1 MRLIAVFLC
10 LTMIAPAQMRSNLVS
25 PSHSDFSAPWFG
37 TGNYWKKNFGAL
49 DTRVVLEPPVRLAE
63 YVVDGKLTL
72 SLKAYL
78 DLVLANNTN
87 IGIQKLTLEIPK
99 NGIQR
104 ALGVFDPTFTAN
116 FSATRSET
124 PATNELEGA
133 NIVSTL
139 NQPFTARVQQLLP
152 TSTTVFGQ
160 WSGSRQSSNN
170 QFLLFNPGW
179 NNTLQM
185 GFTQPLLRGRGM
197 NITRLPITIAKRQ
210 VRVQE
215 FTFRDQVQNLIVQ
228 AENAYWDLVSARE
241 RLRVQ
246 EQALSLA
253 EESLKRARRELE
265 LGATPELEIYQPEQ
279 QAATARIGVVQVQYQ
294 IKQFEDSLRRQIG
307 ADLDPAFQSIP
318 IVLTEDVSQAP
329 DDRQYN
335 PNEMVDLAKQNRPD
349 LMSLRT
355 SLEVNDLQIE
365 SAMNQLKPQLN
376 FQGTYSTTGRGG
388 TARLRPGQPGY
399 PAGSTGVVIIPGGL
413 GDAFNQWFNFNTFA
427 FSLNL
432 QLPLRDR
439 AASAGLADA
448 VVNKRL
454 NAMRERN
461 IEQQLRQEV
470 LNAITQVESS
480 REGVKLARI
489 ALEFAEK
496 RVEADQKRYDLGVIQ
511 IFFLLSAQTDLTQ
524 AQSNLVNQTVQY
536 KRNLLVLQQRLGTLL
551 EDKGLVL
558 Q

>member
-1 MRLIAVFLC
+1 MRLIAALLC
-10 LTMIAPAQMRSNLVS
+10 LTTIAPAQVRSNLVS
-25 PSHSDFSAPWFG
+25 TSNNDYSAPWFG
-37 TGNYWKKNFGAL
+37 SGNYWKKNFGHL

-124 PATNELEGA
+124 PATNQLQGA
-133 NIVSTL
+133 NILSQL
-139 NQPFTARVQQLLP
+139 SQPYTGRFQMLTP
-152 TSTTVFGQ
+152 FSTTVFTQ
-160 WSGSRQSSNN
+160 WSGDRRSTNDSFQ
-170 QFLLFNPGW
+170 LFNPGW
-179 NNTLQM
+179 NNTFQT
-185 GFTQPLLRGRGM
+185 GFIQPLMRNRGAY
-197 NITRLPITIAKRQ
+197 ITRLPITIAKRQ

-215 FTFRDQVQNLIVQ
+215 LTFRDQVQNLIVQ
-228 AENAYWDLVSARE
+228 AENAYWDLVSAKE
-241 RLRVQ
+241 RLKVQ

-294 IKQFEDSLRRQIG
+294 IKQFEDNLRRQIG
-307 ADLDPAFQSIP
+307 ADLDPAFQNIP
-318 IVLTEDVSQAP
+318 IVLTEDVSKPPEDTVYDHEALVQ
-329 DDRQYN
+329 
-335 PNEMVDLAKQNRPD
+335 LAKQHRPD

-355 SLEVNDLQIE
+355 SMEVNDLQIQ
-365 SAMNQLKPQLN
+365 SSMNLLKPLLN

-388 TARLRPGQPGY
+388 VANLRPGQPGY
-399 PAGSTGVVIIPGGL
+399 PEGATGIVVIPGGFA
-413 GDAFNQWFNFNTFA
+413 DSFRQWFNFSTFA

-439 AASAGLADA
+439 AASANLADA

-454 NAMRERN
+454 NALRERN

-480 REGVKLARI
+480 REGVKLASI
-489 ALEFAEK
+489 ALDFAEK
-496 RVEADQKRYDLGVIQ
+496 RVAADQKRYDLGVIQ

-536 KRNLLVLQQRLGTLL
+536 RRNLLVLQQRLGTLL
-551 EDKGLVL
+551 EDKGLIL

>member
-329 DDRQYN
+329 DDREYS

>member
-1 MRLIAVFLC
+1 
-10 LTMIAPAQMRSNLVS
+10 MIAPAQVRSNLVS

-104 ALGVFDPTFTAN
+104 ALGVFDPTFTTN

-215 FTFRDQVQNLIVQ
+215 FSFRDQVQNLIVQ

-307 ADLDPAFQSIP
+307 ADLDPAFQSVP

-329 DDRQYN
+329 DDRPYN
-335 PNEMVDLAKQNRPD
+335 TNEMVDLAKQNRPD

-399 PAGSTGVVIIPGGL
+399 PANGSGIVIIPGGI
-413 GDAFNQWFNFNTFA
+413 GDAFGQWFNFNTFA

>member
-160 WSGSRQSSNN
+160 WTGSRQSSNN

-185 GFTQPLLRGRGM
+185 GFTQPLLRGRGL
-197 NITRLPITIAKRQ
+197 NITRLPITIARRQ

-307 ADLDPAFQSIP
+307 ADLDPAFHFIP

-335 PNEMVDLAKQNRPD
+335 PSEMVDLAKQNRPD

-365 SAMNQLKPQLN
+365 NAMNQLKPQLN

-399 PAGSTGVVIIPGGL
+399 PTNGSGIVIIPGGI
-413 GDAFNQWFNFNTFA
+413 GDAFSQWFNFSTFA

-448 VVNKRL
+448 IVNKRL

>member
-1 MRLIAVFLC
+1 
-10 LTMIAPAQMRSNLVS
+10 MRSNLVS

>member
-10 LTMIAPAQMRSNLVS
+10 LAMVAPAQVRSNLAS
-25 PSHSDFSAPWFG
+25 TSYNDFSAPWLG
-37 TGNYWKKNFGAL
+37 SGSYWKKNFGHL
-49 DTRVVLEPPVRLAE
+49 DTRVVLEPPVRLGE

-87 IGIQKLTLEIPK
+87 VGIQRLTLEIPK

-104 ALGVFDPTFTAN
+104 SLGVFDPTFTAN

-160 WSGSRQSSNN
+160 WNGSRQSSNN

-185 GFTQPLLRGRGM
+185 GFIQPLIRNRGM
-197 NITRLPITIAKRQ
+197 YITRLPITIAKRQ
-210 VRVQE
+210 VQAQE

-228 AENAYWDLVSARE
+228 AENAYWDLVSAKE

-246 EQALSLA
+246 EQALQLA

-294 IKQFEDSLRRQIG
+294 IKQFEDNLRRQIG
-307 ADLDPAFQSIP
+307 ADLDPLYQSIP
-318 IVLTEDVSQAP
+318 IVLTEDVSKAP
-329 DDRQYN
+329 DESVYV
-335 PNEMVDLAKQNRPD
+335 NEDLVAVAKQNRPD

-355 SLEVNDLQIE
+355 SMEVNDLQIQ

-399 PAGSTGVVIIPGGL
+399 PAGSNGIVIIPGGL
-413 GDAFNQWFNFNTFA
+413 GDAFSQWFNFSTFA

-432 QLPLRDR
+432 QLPIRDR
-439 AASAGLADA
+439 AASANLADA

-454 NAMRERN
+454 NALRERN

-470 LNAITQVESS
+470 LNAVTQVESS

-489 ALEFAEK
+489 ALDFAEK

>member
-1 MRLIAVFLC
+1 MRLIAALLC
-10 LTMIAPAQMRSNLVS
+10 LTTIAPAQVRSNLVS
-25 PSHSDFSAPWFG
+25 ASDNDFSAPWFG
-37 TGNYWKKNFGAL
+37 SGSYWKKNFGSI
-49 DTRVVLEPPVRLAE
+49 DTRVVLEPPVRLGE

-104 ALGVFDPTFTAN
+104 ALGVFDPTFTAS

-124 PATNELEGA
+124 PATNQLQGA
-133 NIVSTL
+133 NILSQL
-139 NQPFTARVQQLLP
+139 AQPYNGRFQMLTP
-152 TSTTVFGQ
+152 FSTTVFTQ
-160 WSGSRQSSNN
+160 WNGDRRSTNDSFQ
-170 QFLLFNPGW
+170 LFNPGW
-179 NNTLQM
+179 NNTFQT
-185 GFTQPLLRGRGM
+185 GFIQPLMRNRGAY
-197 NITRLPITIAKRQ
+197 ITRLPITIAKRQ

-215 FTFRDQVQNLIVQ
+215 FTFRDQIQNLIVQ
-228 AENAYWDLVSARE
+228 AENAYWDLVSAKE
-241 RLRVQ
+241 RLKVQ
-246 EQALSLA
+246 EQALQLA

-307 ADLDPAFQSIP
+307 ADLDPSFQNIP
-318 IVLTEDVSQAP
+318 IVLTEDVSKPPEDTVYEHESLVQ
-329 DDRQYN
+329 
-335 PNEMVDLAKQNRPD
+335 LAKQHRPD
-349 LMSLRT
+349 LMSMRT
-355 SLEVNDLQIE
+355 SIEVNDLQIQN
-365 SAMNQLKPQLN
+365 SMNQLKPLLN
-376 FQGTYSTTGRGG
+376 LQGTYSTTGRGG
-388 TARLRPGQPGY
+388 VGNLRPGQPGY
-399 PAGSTGVVIIPGGL
+399 PPGATGIVVIPGGFA
-413 GDAFNQWFNFNTFA
+413 DSFRQWFDYSTFA

-439 AASAGLADA
+439 AASANLSDA

-454 NAMRERN
+454 NALRERN

-489 ALEFAEK
+489 ALDFAEK
-496 RVEADQKRYDLGVIQ
+496 RVAADQKRYDLGVIQ

>member
-10 LTMIAPAQMRSNLVS
+10 LTMIAPAQVRSNLVS

-329 DDRQYN
+329 DDREYS

>member
-160 WSGSRQSSNN
+160 WTGSRQSSNN

-185 GFTQPLLRGRGM
+185 GFIQPLLRGRGM
-197 NITRLPITIAKRQ
+197 NITRLPITIARRQ

-307 ADLDPAFQSIP
+307 ADLDPAFHNIP

-335 PNEMVDLAKQNRPD
+335 PGEMVDLAKQNRPD
-349 LMSLRT
+349 LMGLRT

-399 PAGSTGVVIIPGGL
+399 PTNGSGIVIIPGGI
-413 GDAFNQWFNFNTFA
+413 GDAFSQWFNFSTFA

>member
-1 MRLIAVFLC
+1 MRLLAVFLC
-10 LTMIAPAQMRSNLVS
+10 LTIVAPAQVRSNLAS
-25 PSHSDFSAPWFG
+25 SSNNDFSAPWFG
-37 TGNYWKKNFGAL
+37 TGSYWKKNFGHF

-87 IGIQKLTLEIPK
+87 IGIQKLTLEIPR

-104 ALGVFDPTFTAN
+104 SLGVFDPVFTAN

-139 NQPFTARVQQLLP
+139 NQPFNARVQQQTPL
-152 TSTTVFGQ
+152 STTLFSQ
-160 WSGSRQSSNN
+160 WTGSRQSSNN

-179 NNTLQM
+179 SNNIQM
-185 GFTQPLLRGRGM
+185 GFIQPLIRNRGAY
-197 NITRLPITIAKRQ
+197 ITRLPITIAKRQ
-210 VRVQE
+210 VAVQE
-215 FTFRDQVQNLIVQ
+215 YTFRDQLQNLIVQ
-228 AENAYWDLVSARE
+228 AENAYWDLVSAQE
-241 RLRVQ
+241 RLKVQ
-246 EQALSLA
+246 QQALQLA

-279 QAATARIGVVQVQYQ
+279 QAATARIGVVQVEYQ
-294 IKQFEDSLRRQIG
+294 IQQFEDNLRRQIG
-307 ADLDPAFQSIP
+307 ADLDPTYQTMP
-318 IVLTEDVSQAP
+318 IVLTEDVSKAP
-329 DDRQYN
+329 DETVYDHQAL
-335 PNEMVDLAKQNRPD
+335 VDLAQQHRPD

-355 SLEVNDLQIE
+355 SIEVNDLQIQ
-365 SAMNQLKPQLN
+365 SSLNQLKPLLN
-376 FQGTYSTTGRGG
+376 LQATYTTQGRGG

-399 PAGSTGVVIIPGGL
+399 PANGNGIIIIPGGL
-413 GDAFNQWFNFNTFA
+413 GDSFRQWFDFNTFA
-427 FSLNL
+427 FSLQL

-439 AASAGLADA
+439 TASANLADA

-454 NAMRERN
+454 NALRERN

-470 LNAITQVESS
+470 LNAITQVESN
-480 REGVKLARI
+480 REGVRLARI
-489 ALEFAEK
+489 ALDFAEK

-536 KRNLLVLQQRLGTLL
+536 KRSLLVLQQRIGTLL
-551 EDKGLVL
+551 EDKGLVI